1 MDFEVLKAS
10 MYNTDIVSTL
20 IISIIEVYV
29 AFGVWF
35 KTRPYLKTK
44 ADKIWNIVLHIT
56 AAMIILSV
64 IVLGTI
70 TCYSGMLNDSK
81 ALAETFYR
89 FHGVTAALL
98 LLSLIRFATNANRAG
113 KHRLK
118 KKETKQAEE
127 KKKIPKN
134 VYNVTEPMKFKN
146 EVFYFCGSDNKSSDA
161 TKQD

>member
-10 MYNTDIVSTL
+10 MYNTDIVSTI
-20 IISIIEVYV
+20 IISIIEIYI

-44 ADKIWNIVLHIT
+44 ADKIWNIILHIT

-70 TCYSGMLNDSK
+70 TYYSGMLNDSK

-98 LLSLIRFATNANRAG
+98 LLSLTRFVTNANRAG

-118 KKETKQAEE
+118 QKE
-127 KKKIPKN
+127 KKKTPKN
-134 VYNVTEPMKFKN
+134 VYNVPEPIMFKN
-146 EVFYFCGSDNKSSDA
+146 EVFYFASEDDNKSS
-161 TKQD
+161 K